1 MLCENCYMMS
11 PQGWLRLPAEGFWT
25 AERRRQKQLLGGSE
39 KGRRG
44 SSESG
49 HWRCAGAQ
57 MCSRCTAVVPAG
69 FDPLF
74 LVFTSKSH
82 CIAKDSSSAFHIHAL
97 VEQ

>member
-11 PQGWLRLPAEGFWT
+11 PQGWLMLPAEGFWT
-25 AERRRQKQLLGGSE
+25 AERMRQKQLLGGSE

-49 HWRCAGAQ
+49 HWRCAGVQ

-69 FDPLF
+69 FDPVF
-74 LVFTSKSH
+74 IVFTSKSH
-82 CIAKDSSSAFHIHAL
+82 CIAK
-97 VEQ
+97 